1 MARSPAV
8 WVVVNTTGIPV
19 AAFTVKH
26 ELCSWLWKF
35 ENPQSITHLHGWKV
49 LDGYRHWVKKEAS
62 GPWPLDL
69 LYLREEGRKLEQ
81 AKQEA
86 QQRLKDWKG

>member
-8 WVVVNTTGIPV
+8 WVVIDDATAMPV

-26 ELCSWLWKF
+26 ELCTWLWKY
-35 ENPQSITHLHGWKV
+35 ENPQSISHLHGWKV
-49 LDGYRHWVKKEAS
+49 IDGYRHWIDKTAA

-69 LYLREEGRKLEQ
+69 LFLREEGRKLEE
-81 AKQEA
+81 AKNAARNRQWE
-86 QQRLKDWKG
+86 

>member
-8 WVVVNTTGIPV
+8 WIVIDDATKTPV

-26 ELCSWLWKF
+26 ELCTWLYRY
-35 ENPQSITHLHGWKV
+35 ESPQSILHLHGWKV
-49 LDGYRHWVKKEAS
+49 IDGYRHWINKEKA

-69 LYLREEGRKLEQ
+69 LYLRTEGETLAQ
-81 AKQEA
+81 AKQN
-86 QQRLKDWKG
+86 LKDWKG